1 MNAQTAVV
9 DDDAAHEAAS
19 VEAEQEANK
28 ATEEAEAAFAA
39 GFSGARGDTSTT
51 FENEPDK
58 TTTTD
63 ETTTDVL
70 AGDNPV
76 PSPEVTTGT
85 ADDATASTADT
96 PLTRAELEALI
107 AKERE
112 TFNAELRRVNG
123 RFGSLKGRVEELSK
137 RKGLTKE
144 DLAALQDEYP
154 EVAEP
159 LGRNLPDKHEPL
171 PEFEDETD
179 TVTPTTT
186 GQDDSGGDVATEV
199 TDEIDNILTSLSPG
213 WEDKLSSKGFAVWLN
228 TLPQSEATNIASAND
243 PLFVAEQIQ
252 RYDAWQKAITERAS
266 AEADKQARLASAE
279 TPTRG
284 KTSGAPES
292 EDPNAAFEAG
302 FQSARGGHR

>member
-9 DDDAAHEAAS
+9 DDDAAHKAAS
-19 VEAEQEANK
+19 VEAEQEASK
-28 ATEEAEAAFAA
+28 AIEEAEAAFAA

-51 FENEPDK
+51 FEDEPDK

-63 ETTTDVL
+63 ETTTDVP

-186 GQDDSGGDVATEV
+186 AQDDSGGVTTVSTE
-199 TDEIDNILTSLSPG
+199 EIDSTLSSLSPG
-213 WEDKLSSKGFAVWLN
+213 WEDKLSSNGFAMWLN
-228 TLPQSEATNIASAND
+228 TLPQEEAMNIANAND
-243 PLFVAEQIQ
+243 PLFVAEQID
-252 RYDAWQKAITERAS
+252 RFDTWQKAIDDRVA
-266 AEADKQARLASAE
+266 AQRDKQARLAGAE